1 MPLFFKHDKTSS
13 FKINGLSSSF
23 LFKLFRGENNASHF
37 PPVNSVILSEMWFV
51 TKTTKC
57 Y

>member
-51 TKTTKC
+51 TK
-57 Y
+57 